1 MQFNLAI
8 ESLTAASHFDSPQT
22 IDYHASIRQTSTTPK
37 RDAAISP
44 NKISPYPRWNFPP
57 SWSIKLQ
64 LFPLSIT
71 CSTDLQLVIY
81 AHKSLS
87 ISRLHWHGFHKPPER
102 IFSGSRFTR
111 WHLLGHTRPPPKCD
125 VGEKRLVNQNHT
137 RRRTHLKERKEG
149 EKNVGIN

>member
-8 ESLTAASHFDSPQT
+8 ESLTSASHFDSPQT
-22 IDYHASIRQTSTTPK
+22 VDYHASIRQTSTTPK
-37 RDAAISP
+37 RDVAISP

-71 CSTDLQLVIY
+71 CSTDLRMVIY

-87 ISRLHWHGFHKPPER
+87 ISRLHWHGFHRPPEESSQVAVSR
-102 IFSGSRFTR
+102 VDTYWDTRGLHQNVTSVKSGLSIKIT
-111 WHLLGHTRPPPKCD
+111 LGGGLTWKK
-125 VGEKRLVNQNHT
+125 EK
-137 RRRTHLKERKEG
+137 KEK
-149 EKNVGIN
+149 KNVGIN